1 MLAFAVSQWR
11 ADGLRPILLAQT
23 VQALPGRSEI
33 KTSNKPDAPFSPF
46 PSQTRW
52 TLSLN
57 TAVVGPPAFDGAAA
71 YLPIEGDQIVAYD
84 LSEGSLLWKAAARPL
99 SPPAAGNGLVFVAQ
113 TDGIVALRNDDGS
126 VAWTHESPDKLAAPL
141 VWDHGWL
148 VAATKTTLVV
158 FRASDGKLLWSRD
171 TGSPARST
179 PALAGEAVYLAFDD
193 GRVVAFRITDGTIL
207 WERRLS
213 AASNV
218 IRALE
223 DRLLVGSSDNY
234 LYCFDA
240 VDGQTRWRWRTGAD
254 VVSMPIID
262 EHRVYFVSLDNVLRA
277 LNLSN
282 GVQQWKRALQFRPQ
296 WGPIKAADTLIV
308 TGLAGPAHAFFMK
321 DGKPAGD
328 LNIGSGVELAARPH
342 AFDSPLA
349 LGPIIVTVTRGLS
362 AAATVTA
369 SSRSIE
375 PPLNNMV
382 MPLPGLIP
390 VTVPV
395 QR

>member
-1 MLAFAVSQWR
+1 VTNSR
-11 ADGLRPILLAQT
+11 ADGLLQQLLAQT
-23 VQALPGRSEI
+23 VQSR
-33 KTSNKPDAPFSPF
+33 PDNPAAQSSSKSDQPFSPF

-52 TLSLN
+52 TLSLD
-57 TAVVGPPAFDGAAA
+57 TAVVGPPVFDGAAA
-71 YLPIEGDQIVAYD
+71 YFPVEGTQIIAYD
-84 LSEGSLLWKAAARPL
+84 LSEGALRWKAPGRPL
-99 SPPAAGNGLVFVAQ
+99 SPPVAGNGLVFVAQ
-113 TDGIVALRNDDGS
+113 TDGIVALTTDQGS
-126 VAWTHESPDKLAAPL
+126 VAWTLQSPGKLAAPL

-148 VAATKTTLVV
+148 VAATETTLLV

-171 TGSPARST
+171 TGAPARST
-179 PALAGEAVYLAFDD
+179 PALAGEAVYLALQD
-193 GRVVAFRITDGTIL
+193 GRVAAFRITDGTLL
-207 WERRLS
+207 WERRLG
-213 AASNV
+213 AAANV

-240 VDGQTRWRWRTGAD
+240 MDGETRWRWRTGAD

-282 GVQQWKRALQFRPQ
+282 GVQQWKRALPFRPQ

-308 TGLAGPAHAFFMK
+308 TGLAGPAHAFFAK

-375 PPLNNMV
+375 PPLLNMV
-382 MPLPGLIP
+382 LPLPGLIT
-390 VTVPV
+390 VTAPV